1 MGQKNSCTYYVSARK
16 DLLVILAQTSLFGEK
31 RGSDK
36 YPLITE
42 KLRDYLLFR
51 RAFSITSQGPLDS
64 YNLQQIVNIRSVL
77 NKGLTPVLKEAFPLT
92 IPVDKPK
99 LEIREIPHGDW
110 IAGFTSVQCI
120 TFGTARP
127 TGPKDQRAEG
137 NFSVSVGKPRGSTQS
152 VTVATVFVLT
162 QHTRDKQIMKSLVKY
177 FGLLRRGSIILEVL
191 KMGEIINAVS
201 Y

>member
-1 MGQKNSCTYYVSARK
+1 MQLEFLIHLHEKDLALLENIQRFFGGVGAIHMGQKNSCTYYVSARK
-16 DLLVILAQTSLFGEK
+16 DLLVILAHF
-31 RGSDK
+31 DK

-99 LEIREIPHGDW
+99 LEIREIPHGD
-110 IAGFTSVQCI
+110 
-120 TFGTARP
+120 
-127 TGPKDQRAEG
+127 
-137 NFSVSVGKPRGSTQS
+137 
-152 VTVATVFVLT
+152 
-162 QHTRDKQIMKSLVKY
+162 
-177 FGLLRRGSIILEVL
+177 
-191 KMGEIINAVS
+191 
-201 Y
+201 

>member
-1 MGQKNSCTYYVSARK
+1 MQLEFLIHLHEKDLALLENIQRFFGGVGAIHMGQKNSCTYYVSARK

-99 LEIREIPHGDW
+99 LEIREIPHGD
-110 IAGFTSVQCI
+110 
-120 TFGTARP
+120 
-127 TGPKDQRAEG
+127 
-137 NFSVSVGKPRGSTQS
+137 
-152 VTVATVFVLT
+152 
-162 QHTRDKQIMKSLVKY
+162 
-177 FGLLRRGSIILEVL
+177 
-191 KMGEIINAVS
+191 
-201 Y
+201 